1 MVEDSAAVRRL
12 RAAVELLAMPG
23 DSALARAGV
32 GRPDALAVE
41 FDEAY
46 TVFVSS
52 LSALPDE
59 AQLAALQ
66 RLDQQLQ
73 IMSDPDLRSK
83 WTAEAM
89 KTDGDWEDLRA
100 LARAALTA
108 FSW

>member
-1 MVEDSAAVRRL
+1 MVEENAAVRRL

-23 DSALARAGV
+23 DSALAHAGV
-32 GRPDALAVE
+32 RRPDALAVE

-46 TVFVSS
+46 TAFVTG
-52 LSALPDE
+52 LGGLPGE
-59 AQLAALQ
+59 EQLAALQ

-89 KTDGDWEDLRA
+89 KTDGDWDDLRA
-100 LARAALTA
+100 LAQAVMAAFA
-108 FSW
+108 W

>member
-1 MVEDSAAVRRL
+1 MIEENAAMRRL

-23 DSALARAGV
+23 DSALVRAGV
-32 GRPDALAVE
+32 GRPDALAVA

-46 TVFVSS
+46 TAFVTG
-52 LSALPDE
+52 LGALPGE

-83 WTAEAM
+83 WSAEAM

-108 FSW
+108 FGW